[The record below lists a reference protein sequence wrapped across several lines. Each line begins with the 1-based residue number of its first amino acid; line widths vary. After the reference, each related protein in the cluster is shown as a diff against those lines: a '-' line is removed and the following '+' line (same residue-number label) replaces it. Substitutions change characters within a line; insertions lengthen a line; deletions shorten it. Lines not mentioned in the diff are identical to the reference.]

1 MQRRDF
7 LQLSGIVTLGTLTSG
22 CYSQKTHMPQE
33 KKATKEKVQRP
44 TAVKKRV
51 VIVGGG
57 FGGMNTVTSIKQ
69 NDPDN
74 KIEVLL
80 IEKNNHYFTCPMSNA
95 LLSGS
100 EQFKKDDF
108 LFYYW
113 DLQKKYDIEVLHT
126 EVIDIDRNTKSVETI
141 QESIYYDY
149 LVLAP
154 GIEYDYK
161 TEFTHWDEAKIR
173 RASLEA
179 PGGLISDGGVEHAN
193 LLAQLEAFK
202 NEGGEGEIV
211 IIPQRTKLYKN
222 LQESV
227 AYKSL
232 VRCAP
237 ASYERAC
244 MIADWIKRN
253 NLVGKAKVVILDSA
267 SAPQAKAPAFL
278 QTFSDLYKDIIEY
291 VGGFDLIDVDFDTKE
306 ILYRDMDDDLEYF
319 VAKRKYS
326 VLNLIPLQR
335 ASSLIAMAG
344 LKTNS
349 WGGAFLAKQKLTS
362 VSDSS
367 VYVIGDSA
375 VFEKGFYNDNPKK
388 RGGVPAAAQTA
399 YNLGKEAGYMIAQ
412 RVLEGKDLSLGE
424 FSAGCFSMVKVDP
437 RKLGISINKKFS
449 YNRKGDMIISEEV
462 EQVDGKYYHTI
473 AGEGV
478 VDWFKGVTGDT
489 FAKF

>member
-7 LQLSGIVTLGTLTSG
+7 LHLSGLATLGTFASG
-22 CYSQKTHMPQE
+22 CGLQKTNEVPE
-33 KKATKEKVQRP
+33 KKDANLKTQRKR
-44 TAVKKRV
+44 AEKKRV

-57 FGGMNTVTSIKQ
+57 FGGMNTATSIKQ
-69 NDPDN
+69 NDPEN
-74 KIEVLL
+74 RIEVVL
-80 IEKNNHYFTCPMSNA
+80 IEKNTHYFTCPMSNT

-100 EQFKKDDF
+100 KQFQKDDF

-113 DLQKKYDIEVLHT
+113 DVQKKYDIEVLHA
-126 EVIDIDRNTKSVETI
+126 EVIAIDRESQSVETLRENI
-141 QESIYYDY
+141 EYDY

-161 TEFTHWDEAKIR
+161 TEFSHWDEAKIR

-193 LLAQLEAFK
+193 LLAQLEEFK
-202 NEGGEGEIV
+202 DAGGEGEIV
-211 IIPQRTKLYKN
+211 IIPQRTKIYKN

-227 AYKSL
+227 EYKSL

-244 MIADWIKRN
+244 MIGDWIKRN
-253 NLVGKAKVVILDSA
+253 GLEGKAKVVLLDSA

-278 QTFSDLYKDIIEY
+278 QTFSDLYKDVIEY

-306 ILYRDMDDDLEYF
+306 ILFRDMDDDLEYF
-319 VAKRKYS
+319 IAKRKYS
-326 VLNLIPLQR
+326 VLNLIPLQK
-335 ASSLIAMAG
+335 ASSLIEMAG

-349 WGGAFLAKQKLTS
+349 WGGALLAKQKLYS
-362 VSDSS
+362 MSDNR

-375 VFEKGFYNDNPKK
+375 VFEKGYYKDKPKK

-412 RVLEGKDLSLGE
+412 RILEGKDLPLGK
-424 FSAGCFSMVKVDP
+424 FAAGCFSMVQVDP
-437 RKLGISINKKFS
+437 SKLGISINKKFS
-449 YNRKGDMIISEEV
+449 YNKKGEMLISEEV
-462 EQVDGKYYHTI
+462 EQVNKKYYHTI
-473 AGEGV
+473 AGEGI
-478 VDWFKGVTGDT
+478 VDWFGGVTGDT